1 MQFNFTFKNLH
12 VSKEQKM
19 KKVLFVLLSLLVIAA
34 LGACVAAPTAP
45 AATDSAAAP
54 AAEAPAAS
62 NITVGVAMPTQ
73 SLQRWNQD
81 GTNMKAQLEAEGYTV
96 DLQYANNDINT
107 QLQQLENMLTKG
119 VNALVVASIDGSALT
134 DVLAKAGE
142 QGVPVIAYDRLLMNS
157 ENVDYYAT
165 FDNWKVGT
173 MQGNYI
179 VEQLDLENAAGP
191 FNIELFTGSPDDN
204 NARFFFGGAM
214 EVLQPYIDSGKLVV
228 PSGQTEFT
236 AVATQAWDSAV
247 AQARMDNLITANYAG
262 GAVLDAILSSNDS
275 VAIGIVAALQN
286 AGYGAADK
294 PYPILTGQDCD
305 KANVKAMIAG
315 QQSMCVFKD
324 TRSLAAQVVG
334 MVNSIVTGGEVEVND
349 TTTYDNNVKVVP
361 SFLVDPVFADASNYT
376 EILLDS
382 GYYTEADLQ

>member
-1 MQFNFTFKNLH
+1 MRKY
-12 VSKEQKM
+12 
-19 KKVLFVLLSLLVIAA
+19 SLLLLALVAMLVLAA
-34 LGACVAAPTAP
+34 CTAVTTP
-45 AATDSAAAP
+45 AASEPAAETSSEEAAAP
-54 AAEAPAAS
+54 AAS
-62 NITVGVAMPTQ
+62 DILVGVAMPTQ

-81 GTNMKAQLEAEGYTV
+81 GANMKAQLEEQGYQV
-96 DLQYANNDINT
+96 DLQYANNDVNT

-119 VNALVVASIDGSALT
+119 VNVLVIASIDGSALT

-157 ENVDYYAT
+157 EFVDYYAT

-179 VEQLDLENAAGP
+179 VEALDLENSDGP
-191 FNIELFTGSPDDN
+191 YNIELFTGSPDDN

-247 AQARMDNLITANYAG
+247 AQARMDNLITANYADG
-262 GAVLDAILSSNDS
+262 TKLDAILSSNDS

-286 AGYGAADK
+286 AGYGTEDK
-294 PYPILTGQDCD
+294 PYPVLTGQDCD

-324 TRSLAAQVVG
+324 TRMLAAQVVT
-334 MVNSIVTGGEVEVND
+334 MIDAILQGEEVPVND
-349 TTTYDNNVKVVP
+349 AETYDNNVKVVP
-361 SFLVDPVFADASNYT
+361 SFLVDPVFADANNYK
-376 EILLDS
+376 EILIDS
-382 GYYTEADLQ
+382 GYYTEADIE

>member
-1 MQFNFTFKNLH
+1 
-12 VSKEQKM
+12 M
-19 KKVLFVLLSLLVIAA
+19 KKVLLILLSIFVIAA
-34 LGACVAAPTAP
+34 LGAC
-45 AATDSAAAP
+45 ATTPAAP
-54 AAEAPAAS
+54 AAEAPAAEAPAAEAPAAS
-62 NITVGVAMPTQ
+62 GITVGVAMPTQ

-81 GTNMKAQLEAEGYTV
+81 GANMKAQLEAAGYTV

-119 VNALVVASIDGSALT
+119 VNALVIASIDGSALT

-157 ENVDYYAT
+157 EYVDYYAT

-173 MQGNYI
+173 MQGEYI

-228 PSGQTEFT
+228 PSGQTDFT

-275 VAIGIVAALQN
+275 VAIGIVAALNN
-286 AGYGAADK
+286 AGYGTADK
-294 PYPILTGQDCD
+294 PFPILTGQDCD
-305 KANVKAMIAG
+305 KANVIAMIAG
-315 QQSMCVFKD
+315 QQNDRVFKI
-324 TRSLAAQVVG
+324 
-334 MVNSIVTGGEVEVND
+334 NSGE
-349 TTTYDNNVKVVP
+349 
-361 SFLVDPVFADASNYT
+361 
-376 EILLDS
+376 
-382 GYYTEADLQ
+382 

>member
-1 MQFNFTFKNLH
+1 
-12 VSKEQKM
+12 M
-19 KKVLFVLLSLLVIAA
+19 KKLLIVLLSILVIAA
-34 LGACVAAPTAP
+34 LGACVATPAAPAATAP
-45 AATDSAAAP
+45 AAEAPAAEAP

-62 NITVGVAMPTQ
+62 DTVVGVAMPTQ

-81 GTNMKAQLEAEGYTV
+81 GANMKAQLEAEGYGV
-96 DLQYANNDINT
+96 DLQYANNDVNT

-119 VNALVVASIDGSALT
+119 VNVLVIASIDGSALT

-157 ENVDYYAT
+157 ENVDFYAT

-179 VEQLDLENAAGP
+179 VEQLDLENTDGP
-191 FNIELFTGSPDDN
+191 YNIELFTGSPDDN

-214 EVLQPYIDSGKLVV
+214 EVLQPYLDSGKLVV

-262 GAVLDAILSSNDS
+262 GAKLDAILSSNDS

-286 AGYGAADK
+286 AGYGTAEK

-324 TRSLAAQVVG
+324 TRMLATQVVQ
-334 MVNSIVTGGEVEVND
+334 MIDAIVTGAEVPVND
-349 TTTYDNNVKVVP
+349 TETYDNTVKVVP
-361 SFLVDPVFADASNYT
+361 SFLVDPVFADASNYK